1 MKKSLFSL
9 PCLLLG
15 LLSFTTQAQIIS
27 VTPGT
32 DFNVAQGTIVS
43 LENLQLTPS
52 ANFNLNGV
60 ALNKNSTAT
69 NVNTIPAISNYYKFN
84 ATTTAFSGEVL
95 FTYLDAELNGL
106 TKSNLKLLY
115 HNGSAWVFDNNGTN
129 YPGANYVTT
138 TLTGQTLNEMSLGTA
153 IPHTYYIDADGD
165 GFGSNVAEQ
174 LFSPTPP
181 AGYSV
186 NNTDCDDTDPANHEA
201 TTTTTVVTACDSYTW
216 DVNKQAYSA
225 SGTYTSVTGC
235 HTEILE
241 LTITPGSVHT
251 TTVSACDSYT
261 WNEVEYT
268 VSGIYTGS
276 TTNCVTEKL
285 NLTITISPISPTIV
299 HTGGATTF
307 CAGGSVVLT
316 SSSAAGN
323 QWYLNS
329 SAIETGGTSQT
340 YSANASGN
348 YTAIATS
355 SGCSS
360 DASAATSV
368 TVLDLPTL
376 ATDATATK
384 VCTKPESQTTKLGY
398 GSATADP
405 TTYNIVW
412 DSTPANSFAAITD
425 ATIPADSITIT
436 IPAAT
441 PEGIYSGTITVKNA
455 NGCVSTGSRFSL
467 AVNSVCQPS
476 TQVSDIALSDFTD
489 NQFTAAWNNG
499 NSDNVLIF
507 AKEDNTPGA
516 IPSRGTLP
524 GSGNS
529 GTSPSDH
536 TTYSADS
543 GFGHGTQI
551 GSSGWFCVYN
561 GPASSVTITGLTAGK
576 HYSIAGYGYNGTAGN
591 EVYNTTTN
599 TTNNRSTVDCIN
611 PTDGGTI
618 AADQTIY
625 IGETPA
631 SITSS
636 ALPTGHTG
644 GALLYQWQR
653 ATTDSTNSSFSDIAS
668 ANLETYAPGTLSVTT
683 WYRRLSR
690 IDCKSDWSGAAI
702 SNSVKITATIAP
714 HRLQVKALLEGFYDR
729 TNSVMTTTLNSAGL
743 IPLIQPYTGA
753 PWNYAGTE
761 RVASIPAGVVDW
773 VLIELREAATPAE
786 ALPATRLAGWPRAYF
801 LKSDGTLADLDGT
814 TLPAIGNPTIT
825 NNIYLIISHRNHIA
839 IMSATEMA
847 GTGNNYVYDFTASL
861 DKAYGG
867 GAGYRQINPGV
878 FGMVAADGDSDG
890 NISVID
896 FSAWATDFG
905 KIHIYLPSDTDG
917 DGEVSVLDF
926 SKWASNFG
934 MENVAPL
941 KSATI
946 QGTGN
951 NPEKRYQSQVPT
963 SAPLSN
969 PASAP
974 LTNP

>member
-27 VTPGT
+27 VAPGT
-32 DFNVAQGTIVS
+32 DFNVVTGTIVS

-60 ALNKNSTAT
+60 ALNKTSTAT
-69 NVNTIPAISNYYKFN
+69 NVNTIPAISTYYKFN
-84 ATTTAFSGEVL
+84 ATTNAFNGEVL

-129 YPGANYVTT
+129 YSGANHVTT
-138 TLTGQTLNEMSLGTA
+138 TLTSQTLNEMSLGTA

-174 LFSPTPP
+174 LYLQTPP

-216 DVNKQAYSA
+216 DVNKQAYSV

-251 TTVSACDSYT
+251 TTVSACNSYT

-285 NLTITISPISPTIV
+285 NLTITLSPVSPTLSA
-299 HTGGATTF
+299 GGATTF
-307 CAGGSVVLT
+307 CSGGSVILT
-316 SSSAAGN
+316 SSSATGN
-323 QWYLNS
+323 QWYLDG
-329 SAIETGGTSQT
+329 SAIETGGTNQT
-340 YSANASGN
+340 YSANASGD
-348 YTAIATS
+348 YTVVVKS

-360 DASAATSV
+360 NASAATSV

-384 VCTKPESQTTKLGY
+384 VCTKPQSQTTKLGY
-398 GSATADP
+398 SSTTSDP
-405 TTYNIVW
+405 TKYSITW
-412 DSTPANSFAAITD
+412 DSTPSNNFAAITD

-441 PEGIYSGTITVKNA
+441 PKGIYTGTITVKNA
-455 NGCVSTGSRFSL
+455 NGCVSAGTPFSL

-476 TQVSDIALSDFTD
+476 TQVSDVVLSNITPT
-489 NQFTAAWNNG
+489 QFTAEWSG
-499 NSDNVLIF
+499 GDSENVIVF
-507 AKEDNTPGA
+507 VQEENDPGTM
-516 IPSRGTLP
+516 PPPGTFP

-529 GTSPSDH
+529 DSNPADH
-536 TTYSADS
+536 TTYTPVSI
-543 GFGHGTQI
+543 FGQGGEI
-551 GSSGWFCVYN
+551 GSTGWYCVYN
-561 GPASSVTITGLTAGK
+561 GPANSVTVTGLTPGK
-576 HYSIAGYGYNGTAGN
+576 HYKIAGFGYNGTAGN
-591 EVYNTTTN
+591 EVYNTSTS

-611 PTDGGTI
+611 PTDGGAI
-618 AADQTIY
+618 AADQSID

-631 SITSS
+631 SLTST
-636 ALPTGHTG
+636 ARPTGHTG

-653 ATTDSTNSSFSDIAS
+653 ATSDANNNSFSDIA
-668 ANLETYAPGTLSVTT
+668 AENLETYAPGSLSEST
-683 WYRRLSR
+683 WFRRLSR
-690 IDCKSDWSGAAI
+690 IDCKADWSGAAI
-702 SNSVKITATIAP
+702 SNIVKITASIAP
-714 HRLQVKALLEGFYDR
+714 HRLQVKVLLEGFYDR

-743 IPLIQPYTGA
+743 IPLTQPYNGA
-753 PWNYAGTE
+753 PWNYTGTE
-761 RVASIPAGVVDW
+761 SVASIPAGVVDW
-773 VLIELREAATPAE
+773 VLLELREAATPAQ
-786 ALPATRLAGWPRAYF
+786 ALPATKLTGWPKACF
-801 LKSDGTLADLDGT
+801 LKSDGTLADLNGT
-814 TLPAIGNPTIT
+814 ALPPIGNPTIT
-825 NNIYLIISHRNHIA
+825 GNLYLVISHRNHIA

-847 GTGNNYVYDFTASL
+847 GTGNNYSYDFTAAL
-861 DKAYGG
+861 NKAYGG

-878 FGMVAADGDSDG
+878 FGMVAADADCDG
-890 NISVID
+890 NISVLD
-896 FSAWATDFG
+896 FSAWATNFG
-905 KIHIYLPSDTDG
+905 KLQVYLPSDIDG
-917 DGEVSVLDF
+917 DGQISVLDF

-934 MENVAPL
+934 MENVVPL
-941 KSATI
+941 KSAII
-946 QGTGN
+946 QGPGN
-951 NPEKRYQSQVPT
+951 NLVSKFRSQVPT
-963 SAPLSN
+963 STSLSK
-969 PASAP
+969 P
-974 LTNP
+974 